1 MRLLLDT
8 HAFLWWIQGGEG
20 LSSVARTTIADRQ
33 HECWLSIAS
42 AWEMAIKISLGK
54 LKLPNDLERFLSE
67 QLARNGFQAMPIAV
81 GHVSRVAQLPFH
93 HRDPFDRLI
102 AAQAL
107 EEDVAVVTADKVFSK
122 YKVRRIW

>member
-1 MRLLLDT
+1 
-8 HAFLWWIQGGEG
+8 
-20 LSSVARTTIADRQ
+20 
-33 HECWLSIAS
+33 
-42 AWEMAIKISLGK
+42 MAIKIGLGK

-67 QLARNGFQAMPIAV
+67 QLASNGFQAMPIAV
-81 GHVSRVAQLPFH
+81 RHVSRVARLPFH